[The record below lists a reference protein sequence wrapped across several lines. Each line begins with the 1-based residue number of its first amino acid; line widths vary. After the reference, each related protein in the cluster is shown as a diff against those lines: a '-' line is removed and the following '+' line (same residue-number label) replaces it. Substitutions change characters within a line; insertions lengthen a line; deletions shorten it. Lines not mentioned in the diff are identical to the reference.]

1 MRYEGIVYRPPSEAY
16 SFIVQVTVGCAHNK
30 CSFCSMYKNK
40 KFRIR
45 SLEEIFADLEEGKT
59 YYSKVDKIFLADGD
73 ALCLPTE
80 HLKKILLKIKE
91 LFPLCNRVGVYAT
104 PKDILRKSLEDLK
117 ELKKLGLGI
126 IYMGLESGSEEV
138 LRDINKGVTQ
148 EEMIQAGKK
157 VKESGIPLSLTVIS
171 GIGGREQLEKNGIE
185 TGKVISQINPDFL
198 GLLTLMLET
207 GTEITDKIDS
217 GEFSLLTPQEIMLE
231 TKILLQNTDVTNCV
245 FRSNH
250 ASNYVS
256 LKGTLPFD
264 KERLINTIDQILNE
278 GYSYKS
284 EIFRGL

>member
-45 SLEEIFADLEEGKT
+45 NLEEIFADLEEGKT
-59 YYSKVDKIFLADGD
+59 YYSRVDKIFLADGD

-91 LFPLCNRVGVYAT
+91 LFPQCNRVGVYST

-117 ELKKLGLGI
+117 ELGNLGLGI
-126 IYMGLESGSEEV
+126 IYMGLESGSEEI
-138 LRDINKGVTQ
+138 LKDINKGVTQ

-157 VKESGIPLSLTVIS
+157 VKKSGIPLSLTVIS
-171 GIGGREQLEKNGIE
+171 GIGGRENLERHGIE
-185 TGKVISQINPDFL
+185 TGKVISQINPDFV
-198 GLLTLMLET
+198 GLLTLMLEQ
-207 GTEITDKIDS
+207 GTEITSKVNS
-217 GEFSLLTPQEIMLE
+217 GEFNLLTPQEVMLE
-231 TKILLQNTDVTNCV
+231 TKILLQNTNVTNCI

-264 KERLINTIDQILNE
+264 KERIINTIDQILNE
-278 GYSYKS
+278 GYRYKS